1 MSGECERLRRGG
13 GGGEAEATSGA
24 SRERRRRPAGGRAG
38 RGKWKQHHK
47 AERDERRGLFF
58 SQVGHV
64 GVCVGRARE
73 QQPHACGAQEREGGA
88 GVCKSVGWFQKKMTD
103 RKKGIFQ
110 CSNWE

>member
-1 MSGECERLRRGG
+1 MSGSGGGAGGGG

-38 RGKWKQHHK
+38 RWKWKQHHK

>member
-1 MSGECERLRRGG
+1 MLGESERLQRQRGLG
-13 GGGEAEATSGA
+13 GEATSGA

-38 RGKWKQHHK
+38 RWKWKQHHK